1 MKNYDKK
8 ISKGNVG
15 YGTKIK
21 ALKDMKKDN
30 IEFDELNDVFF
41 NGDTNDSEFN
51 IDIDLN
57 EFI

>member
-41 NGDTNDSEFN
+41 NGDTNDSEF
-51 IDIDLN
+51 
-57 EFI
+57 